1 MKGKS
6 PFVADAE
13 HIHHKLLKA
22 GLSQKKTVAVLT
34 LCAIVGGALATY
46 FTGTLKNY
54 FIYIAVLILIML
66 VLSFISLRT
75 KPQAIKPTFNE
86 HE

>member
-6 PFVADAE
+6 PFQADAE

-22 GLSQKKTVAVLT
+22 GLSQKKTVAILT
-34 LCAIVGGALATY
+34 LIAIGCGALATY

-54 FIYIAVLILIML
+54 FMYIAVLIFIML
-66 VLSFISLRT
+66 LLSFISLKT
-75 KPQAIKPTFNE
+75 KPQTFE
-86 HE
+86 PHDE